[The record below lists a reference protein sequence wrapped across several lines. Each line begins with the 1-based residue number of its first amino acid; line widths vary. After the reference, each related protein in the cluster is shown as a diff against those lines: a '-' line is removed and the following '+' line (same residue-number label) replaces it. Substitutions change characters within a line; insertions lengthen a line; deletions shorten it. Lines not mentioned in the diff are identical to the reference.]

1 MRVLVTG
8 NLGYVGTVM
17 TPLLKAAGHE
27 VWGLDTGYYAG
38 CVYGTL
44 GASGVDRQITRDI
57 RRVEASDLAGVGAV
71 VHLAALSNDPTGE
84 LNPGLTEDINFRGSM
99 RVAEAAKRAGASRFL
114 FASSCSIYGQS
125 DGGVLTEEADF
136 RPLTA
141 YAISK
146 VRTVAGLRALADD
159 TFSPVYLRNA
169 TAYGFSPRLRFDIV
183 VNNLTGWAMTTG
195 QVRLLSDGRAW
206 RPLVHV
212 EDMAR
217 AFAAVLEAP
226 REQVHDQALN
236 VGREED
242 NRRIRDLAEGVA
254 RLVPGCEVTI
264 AEGAVSDARNYHV
277 SFERIRSRLPGF
289 APRWDVER
297 GIRQLHDAFARSGL
311 SFEQFEGRDFT
322 RLKQLQHLLAS
333 GRLQDDLTWSAGGAA

>member
-17 TPLLKAAGHE
+17 TPLLRTAGHE

-38 CVYGTL
+38 CIFGAL
-44 GASGVDRQITRDI
+44 GESGVDRQIARDI
-57 RRVEASDLAGVGAV
+57 RQVVASDLAGVEAV
-71 VHLAALSNDPTGE
+71 IHLAALSNDPTGE
-84 LNPGLTEDINFRGSM
+84 LNPGLTDEINFRGSM
-99 RVAEAAKRAGASRFL
+99 RLAEAAKRSGVSRFL

-125 DGGVLTEEADF
+125 DGGALTEEASF
-136 RPLTA
+136 HPLTA
-141 YAISK
+141 YAVSK
-146 VRTVAGLRALADD
+146 VQTEAGLRALADD
-159 TFSPVYLRNA
+159 DFSPVYLRNA

-217 AFAAVLEAP
+217 AFAAALAAP
-226 REQVHDQALN
+226 RERVHDQALN

-242 NRRIRDLAEGVA
+242 NRRIRDLAEAVSH
-254 RLVPGCEVTI
+254 VIPGCAVTI
-264 AEGAVSDARNYHV
+264 AEGAATDARNYNV
-277 SFERIRSRLPGF
+277 SFERIRRRLPEF
-289 APRWDVER
+289 VPRWDIPR
-297 GIRQLHDAFARSGL
+297 GIGQLHEALATGGL
-311 SFEQFEGRDFT
+311 THEQFEGRDFT
-322 RLKQLQHLLAS
+322 RLKQLQHLLGT
-333 GRLQDDLTWSAGGAA
+333 GRLAADLTWRAGSGA